1 MWCQSRQRHR
11 QQHGS
16 GEHPPQETGPYRYRV
31 LGSRGF
37 GPRVV
42 VRVCRWVW
50 MVVRF
55 VCVIRA
61 PVCPVCP
68 VCPPHEHEHKRA
80 LYAITRFTDERRNP
94 ARARAVWIEE
104 SVLLIYGA
112 PRTPIALRRRGKPEP
127 GNVAPHADHGCAHR
141 AGTIHKSHHDIHT
154 CRM

>member
-1 MWCQSRQRHR
+1 MPKSSAPSSTTRKRR
-11 QQHGS
+11 TS
-16 GEHPPQETGPYRYRV
+16 STGYWPVPVQYRV
-31 LGSRGF
+31 LY
-37 GPRVV
+37 
-42 VRVCRWVW
+42 VRVCRWVQ

-68 VCPPHEHEHKRA
+68 VCPPHEHVARTQATKRA
-80 LYAITRFTDERRNP
+80 ALPILPAFYRRNP
-94 ARARAVWIEE
+94 ARAVWIEDT
-104 SVLLIYGA
+104 VLLIYGA

-127 GNVAPHADHGCAHR
+127 GNVAPHTDHGCAHR